1 MLGIPTPRCA
11 QLSAGQGFV
20 IGIPSQQKTSLPE
33 PSLWLAS
40 LRRWHTFAAD
50 FEKEATSEAAF
61 ASRRSNK
68 PAALTKKAASLLRR
82 PLDNFNPVL
91 CYT

>member
-61 ASRRSNK
+61 ASRRRRLG
-68 PAALTKKAASLLRR
+68 AATNRQ
-82 PLDNFNPVL
+82 P
-91 CYT
+91 